1 MEVEVLKVNWEDE
14 DNIMDWTLEIIS
26 KAVWC
31 PHAVVQRVMSDKD
44 GMHQS
49 RSNVRPFNSV
59 FFGNQRFFQL
69 CDFFLAGEI

>member
-1 MEVEVLKVNWEDE
+1 MLKVNWEDE

-49 RSNVRPFNSV
+49 RSNVHLSIRFSLATRGSSNSV
-59 FFGNQRFFQL
+59 IFFFSR
-69 CDFFLAGEI
+69 